1 MFAAK
6 IRKTPSLPFN
16 NPWNI
21 ALNHKCTC
29 KLSWWIREV
38 ACDAG
43 GKVSNKTKELR
54 ELILYVNECRCPTEF
69 SPTVFWL
76 HVLFPSTII
85 LIKVIDHHYL
95 TSDLFIIVS
104 QCWAMSL
111 SADWFSRKMQFSL
124 KFITRSLCYF
134 PVLNTF

>member
-1 MFAAK
+1 MFTTK
-6 IRKTPSLPFN
+6 IRKTSSLPFN

-29 KLSWWIREV
+29 RLSWWIREV

-43 GKVSNKTKELR
+43 AKVSNKTKELQK
-54 ELILYVNECRCPTEF
+54 LILSVNGRICPTEF

-76 HVLFPSTII
+76 HVLFLPTII

-95 TSDLFIIVS
+95 TSDLFIIVN
-104 QCWAMSL
+104 QCWATSFNHISRCQQTGLAEKCNSL
-111 SADWFSRKMQFSL
+111 
-124 KFITRSLCYF
+124 
-134 PVLNTF
+134 